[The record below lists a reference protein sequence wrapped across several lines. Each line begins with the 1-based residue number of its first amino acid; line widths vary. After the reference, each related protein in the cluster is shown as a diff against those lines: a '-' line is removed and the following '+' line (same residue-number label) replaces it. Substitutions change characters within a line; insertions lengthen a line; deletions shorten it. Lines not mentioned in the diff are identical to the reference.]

1 MGEPLKVR
9 QRKLMS
15 ADAPSNSAAMGAAEE
30 VLRTI
35 YGDDFT
41 GCTARVDTIA
51 AIVQTALDDASGQ
64 QRALLDLYE
73 QLVEALHRVSTPPD
87 PGRVSGAD
95 ELRTLLSDRLDA
107 IHALTTKTLQT
118 TALFKQ
124 QSATN
129 GADPA

>member
-1 MGEPLKVR
+1 MGEPPKVR

-15 ADAPSNSAAMGAAEE
+15 ADAPSNSVALGAAEE

-41 GCTARVDTIA
+41 GCTASLDTIA
-51 AIVQTALDDASGQ
+51 AIVQTALDDAAAP

-87 PGRVSGAD
+87 ASKVSGAD
-95 ELRTLLSDRLDA
+95 ELRTLLSERLDA

-124 QSATN
+124 PSAPN
-129 GADPA
+129 GFDPA

>member
-9 QRKLMS
+9 QRKYMS
-15 ADAPSNSAAMGAAEE
+15 AEARSNSLALNTAEE

-41 GCTARVDTIA
+41 GCTASLDRIA
-51 AIVQTALDDASGQ
+51 AIVQTALEHEAAQ

-87 PGRVSGAD
+87 ANQVSGAD
-95 ELRTLLSDRLDA
+95 ELRTLLSERLDA

-118 TALFKQ
+118 TALFKP
-124 QSATN
+124 QSARN
-129 GADPA
+129 GSGSA